1 MSGSSYSEDVFNIYT
16 VFPLVWALFP
26 GEANDHYLWQK
37 YKEDFVWFSLT
48 HCSGGCWARLIGWNW
63 VSPCYRA
70 GGGSSLLES
79 HEVGFPEEKSSLGPE
94 RVGETNSTHAHY
106 VHLLSLYVCLSFGA
120 IEIVEIHC
128 LFYVLAFLSV
138 PRNVGFGRT

>member
-16 VFPLVWALFP
+16 VFPLVWVLFP

-63 VSPCYRA
+63 VSPCCRA

-79 HEVGFPEEKSSLGPE
+79 HEVGKFSSTRESGGDKFNTCPLRSLIVTICMPFFWSNWNSGNYSIVYSMFWPSFQYLEMWSLGE
-94 RVGETNSTHAHY
+94 HNWA
-106 VHLLSLYVCLSFGA
+106 
-120 IEIVEIHC
+120 
-128 LFYVLAFLSV
+128 
-138 PRNVGFGRT
+138 